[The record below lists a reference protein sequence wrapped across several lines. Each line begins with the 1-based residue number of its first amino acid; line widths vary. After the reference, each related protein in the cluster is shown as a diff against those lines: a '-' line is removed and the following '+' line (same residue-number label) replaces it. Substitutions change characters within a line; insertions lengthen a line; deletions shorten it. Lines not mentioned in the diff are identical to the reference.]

1 LSFKNRP
8 HIYFFHTNK
17 QTNKQTNKKKKKKN
31 SKFILNR
38 FFIQNPPFLFFLN
51 ENMENNR
58 FDLEI
63 SSLATQLQLT
73 RPDQTSYND
82 EDEDNEDNEDN
93 EDENNEDDL
102 YLV

>member
-1 LSFKNRP
+1 
-8 HIYFFHTNK
+8 
-17 QTNKQTNKKKKKKN
+17 
-31 SKFILNR
+31 
-38 FFIQNPPFLFFLN
+38 
-51 ENMENNR
+51 MENNR